1 MPEPQ
6 DYGIK
11 MEGEYVCVCASQEVL
26 VIKTVVTLPFIVL
39 ELLTL
44 TQERLR
50 KKIGGGQAAA
60 LLRRGQVLSQSI
72 KHISP

>member
-11 MEGEYVCVCASQEVL
+11 MEGECVCECASQEVL
-26 VIKTVVTLPFIVL
+26 VMKTVVTLPFIVR

-50 KKIGGGQAAA
+50 KKLEEAK
-60 LLRRGQVLSQSI
+60 LL
-72 KHISP
+72 PC

>member
-11 MEGEYVCVCASQEVL
+11 MEGEYVCECASQEALVL
-26 VIKTVVTLPFIVL
+26 KTVVTLPFIVR

-60 LLRRGQVLSQSI
+60 LLRRRAGSEPVN
-72 KHISP
+72 